1 MIVHRGSGA
10 GARSVR
16 MLRATGLAGRTQL
29 MNSGVLN
36 ISDLSPKD
44 PRYSAD
50 VHAALELPKPTNV
63 LCALVWPSDAAR
75 QQGADSATA
84 VIELFGRMSSKPF
97 TTQDEVK
104 LTEWAAKFGALLSC
118 VQLSTSSVLRISR
131 LDAVEY
137 VFFEI
142 RNFMTA
148 CSSSFLE
155 AGKKLSCNNELQ
167 TWWASA
173 AKDDAIKR
181 SFTDAHV
188 IAAVLR
194 LCMLMRVV
202 EEGLLTLIDVGGITV
217 HIYNTRFSNVTFRRA
232 KPTRTIS
239 SLTGA
244 FDPRMSKLMPHFKT
258 DQAKKPAIKS
268 GAWGVLWD
276 AIEVG
281 GDSLLKEV
289 FGGGLSVVSEP
300 VCCMRKDEMICL
312 DMTAWTD
319 HLGSGASL
327 QC

>member
-1 MIVHRGSGA
+1 
-10 GARSVR
+10 
-16 MLRATGLAGRTQL
+16 
-29 MNSGVLN
+29 
-36 ISDLSPKD
+36 
-44 PRYSAD
+44 
-50 VHAALELPKPTNV
+50 
-63 LCALVWPSDAAR
+63 
-75 QQGADSATA
+75 
-84 VIELFGRMSSKPF
+84 
-97 TTQDEVK
+97 
-104 LTEWAAKFGALLSC
+104 
-118 VQLSTSSVLRISR
+118 
-131 LDAVEY
+131 LDAVEN

-194 LCMLMRVV
+194 LCLLIRVV

-217 HIYNTRFSNVTFRRA
+217 HVYNTRFSNVTFRRA

-258 DQAKKPAIKS
+258 DQTKKPAIKS

-289 FGGGLSVVSEP
+289 FGGGLSVISEP
-300 VCCMRKDEMICL
+300 VCCIY
-312 DMTAWTD
+312 AQ
-319 HLGSGASL
+319 G
-327 QC
+327 